1 MYRHVPLMLSLYRPV
16 PPNITLCWPYP
27 VCRKEFE
34 VALYHYEAAVKHA
47 DEDLAQV
54 VGGGRAERVF
64 LRPGPGAG
72 KGGRAGVESWK
83 GIHRAIGPAA
93 QLRSQS
99 VPSPLLTLPL
109 FEPSPPPPTQLPD
122 ALFNLSVLTL
132 LTLQPGDDHAA
143 ALSRA
148 TRHYRRCAVQ
158 GRRVMH
164 LQCVLA

>member
-1 MYRHVPLMLSLYRPV
+1 MPCTAIRHRQ
-16 PPNITLCWPYP
+16 
-27 VCRKEFE
+27 RHKE
-34 VALYHYEAAVKHA
+34 YTI
-47 DEDLAQV
+47 
-54 VGGGRAERVF
+54 R
-64 LRPGPGAG
+64 
-72 KGGRAGVESWK
+72 
-83 GIHRAIGPAA
+83 
-93 QLRSQS
+93 
-99 VPSPLLTLPL
+99 PSPT
-109 FEPSPPPPTQLPD
+109 PPPTQLPD

>member
-1 MYRHVPLMLSLYRPV
+1 M
-16 PPNITLCWPYP
+16 
-27 VCRKEFE
+27 
-34 VALYHYEAAVKHA
+34 
-47 DEDLAQV
+47 
-54 VGGGRAERVF
+54 
-64 LRPGPGAG
+64 
-72 KGGRAGVESWK
+72 
-83 GIHRAIGPAA
+83 
-93 QLRSQS
+93 
-99 VPSPLLTLPL
+99 
-109 FEPSPPPPTQLPD
+109 QLPD